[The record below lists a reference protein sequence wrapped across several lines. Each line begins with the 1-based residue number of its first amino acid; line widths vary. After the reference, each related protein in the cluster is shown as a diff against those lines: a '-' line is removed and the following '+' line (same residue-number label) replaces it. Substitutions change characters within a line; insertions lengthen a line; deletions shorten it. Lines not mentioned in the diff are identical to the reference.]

1 MAEFTEKEVEKEV
14 AAEGERE
21 DRAAGAISDMTHGPL
36 LGKMLW
42 FALPLAISSILQ
54 QMFNAV
60 DLAVVGRFASEQA
73 QAAVGGNGPLINL
86 LINLF
91 VGVAMGGNVMIARF
105 IGQGKKE
112 RIQAAIHTTMLVAVL
127 GGLVLMCVGPLVAR
141 PLLAAMNTPADV
153 LDLAAQYLT
162 IYFAG
167 MPFIMTY
174 NFGAAILRSMGDTK
188 RPLICL
194 VVAGCLNAVL
204 NLFFVIVCH
213 WDAAGVALGT
223 VISNA
228 VSCCMVLYILTHE
241 AEPMRLNLRLLRISP
256 PEFRQILQIGIPAGL
271 QGMVFSIT
279 NIFVQTALN
288 GYGSD
293 AMAGSAAALNF
304 EYGVYFIIT
313 AFTSACSTFVSQNFG
328 AGKYDR
334 CRRVFWLALAGS
346 ALTTLVL
353 CLIIVPFREIF
364 VAIFT
369 DKPQVAAY
377 AQTRV
382 LYLMTPYVV
391 ICTYEIAA
399 AALRGIGVSLTPTV
413 ITVFGTCVLRLAWI
427 YFVCPRYPHFEVLL
441 LAYPISWTL
450 TGVGLLAAYAWFS
463 RRILK

>member
-1 MAEFTEKEVEKEV
+1 MTENQTENNTEQVV
-14 AAEGERE
+14 STTAN
-21 DRAAGAISDMTHGPL
+21 MTQGPL
-36 LGKMLW
+36 MKKMLW
-42 FALPLAISSILQ
+42 FALPLALSSILQ

-60 DLAVVGRFASEQA
+60 DLMVVGKFASQQA

-105 IGQGKKE
+105 IGQGKRE

-127 GGLVLMCVGPLVAR
+127 GGLLLMCVGPLVAR
-141 PLLAAMNTPADV
+141 PLLRAMDTPDDV
-153 LDLAAQYLT
+153 LDMAAAYLT

-194 VVAGCLNAVL
+194 MVAGCLNAVL

-213 WDAAGVALGT
+213 LDAAGVAMGT
-223 VISNA
+223 VISNG
-228 VSCCMVLYILTHE
+228 VSCAMVIYILTHE
-241 AEPMRLNLRLLRISP
+241 AEPMRLNLRRLRISR
-256 PEFRQILQIGIPAGL
+256 PEFKQILQIGLPAGL

-293 AMAGSAAALNF
+293 AMAGSADALNF
-304 EYGVYFIIT
+304 EYAVYFIISAFAQT
-313 AFTSACSTFVSQNFG
+313 ATTFTSQNFG

-334 CRRVFWLALAGS
+334 CRRVFGLTLLGS
-346 ALTTLVL
+346 ILVTVVL
-353 CLIIVPFREIF
+353 SSVIVPFRGLFIS
-364 VAIFT
+364 IFT
-369 DKPQVAAY
+369 DKPPVAGY
-377 AQTRV
+377 AELRI
-382 LYLMTPYVV
+382 LLLMTPYFL

-427 YFVCPRYPHFEVLL
+427 YLYCPGHPGFATLM
-441 LAYPISWTL
+441 LAYPISWAI
-450 TGVGLLAAYAWFS
+450 TGVLCLAAWALIS
-463 RRILK
+463 RHILRPA

>member
-1 MAEFTEKEVEKEV
+1 MADFAENKTENM
-14 AAEGERE
+14 A
-21 DRAAGAISDMTHGPL
+21 SMTHGPL
-36 LGKMLW
+36 MKKMLW
-42 FALPLAISSILQ
+42 FALPLALSSILQ

-60 DLAVVGRFASEQA
+60 DLMVVGKFASQQA

-127 GGLVLMCVGPLVAR
+127 GGLLLMCLGPLLAR
-141 PLLAAMNTPADV
+141 PLLRAMNTPADV
-153 LDLAAQYLT
+153 LDMAAAYLT

-194 VVAGCLNAVL
+194 MVAGCLNAVL

-213 WDAAGVALGT
+213 LDAAGVAMGT
-223 VISNA
+223 VISNG
-228 VSCCMVLYILTHE
+228 VSCAMVLYILTHE
-241 AEPMRLNLRLLRISP
+241 AEPMRLNLRKLRISL
-256 PEFRQILQIGIPAGL
+256 PEFKQILQIGLPAGL

-293 AMAGSAAALNF
+293 AMAGSADALNF
-304 EYGVYFIIT
+304 EYGVYFIIAAFAQT
-313 AFTSACSTFVSQNFG
+313 ATTFTSQNYG

-334 CRRVFWLALAGS
+334 CRRVFGLTLLGS
-346 ALTTLVL
+346 TLVTVALTAV
-353 CLIIVPFREIF
+353 IVPFRDVFIS
-364 VAIFT
+364 IFT
-369 DKPQVAAY
+369 DEAAVADFAS
-377 AQTRV
+377 RRIV
-382 LYLMTPYVV
+382 LLMTPYFV
-391 ICTYEIAA
+391 ICTYEMAA

-427 YFVCPRYPHFEVLL
+427 YFICPLYPGFDTLM
-441 LAYPISWTL
+441 LAYPISWAL
-450 TGVGLLAAYAWFS
+450 TGVGCIAAWLLIS
-463 RRILK
+463 RRILRA